1 MKNILKTITKN
12 LSKKKIII
20 FAIILLICIISI
32 IMSIGT
38 KIRKQ
43 IIKAEMEKKPLLEY
57 EIKNKE
63 NNGKYDILVKINS
76 ADGLETV
83 KYISEKTKEEVE
95 INCHNK
101 MKIAIDYQVEDLHDY
116 NFIIKKTEQEETTEV
131 LHFEI
136 PRIQGTYSNIN
147 GVYSNEPDLTGYNKN
162 YTKYLSVEDDGTLT
176 NSNWISGEKP
186 SNWYDYKNSKWAN
199 ILVEENGQETYYTWI
214 PRYCFKLDQ
223 EAERSD
229 VKFIDIYNNYTDEQG
244 NVTNWE
250 TLEEEGYQVP
260 EAFEFDN
267 KYIPG
272 YWAMKYTAGE
282 RDTYTIN
289 YETTASKKQI
299 FIRNIKIDTSEEIAK
314 YVYAVNGNVIKESTT
329 AEDINY
335 EISTENVNI
344 VNVTAVNS
352 AGEIIGS
359 MTKECKQAKINEPEL
374 TGYNPETTFYVT
386 YDENGNEHSTIPITQ
401 EKPEDWYDYGDSK
414 WANIVTRNN
423 GLETYYTWI
432 PRYEFKLDQTR
443 ERSNVNFIEG
453 TSTQASD
460 GYQIPEAF
468 TFDGKQL
475 SGYWAMKYTAGDE
488 AAPTFDTEVAAT
500 SSSIKTKGITGTKVA
515 EGQTYKYY
523 INGEYKGEKTS
534 SNDWFEFT
542 GLNSD
547 TKYTVLVEIRNASD
561 EYIGTVVKQIST
573 IEANKPDLS
582 RI

>member
-352 AGEIIGS
+352 EGEIIGS

-414 WANIVTRNN
+414 WANIVIRNN

-432 PRYEFKLDQTR
+432 PRYEFKLDQTS

-523 INGEYKGEKTS
+523 LNGEYKGEKTS
-534 SNDWFEFT
+534 SNDWFECT
-542 GLNSD
+542 DLNAN

>member
-147 GVYSNEPDLTGYNKN
+147 GIYSNEPDLTGYNKN

-432 PRYEFKLDQTR
+432 PRYEFKLDQTS

-488 AAPTFDTEVAAT
+488 EAPTFDTEVAAT

-523 INGEYKGEKTS
+523 LNGEYKGEKTS

-542 GLNSD
+542 GLSSD

>member
-1 MKNILKTITKN
+1 MKNILKTITKK

-314 YVYAVNGNVIKESTT
+314 YVYAVNENVIKESTT

-432 PRYEFKLDQTR
+432 PRYEFKLDQTS

>member
-1 MKNILKTITKN
+1 MKKKLNKN

-32 IMSIGT
+32 IMSVGT

-116 NFIIKKTEQEETTEV
+116 NFIIKKTDQEETTEV

-136 PRIQGTYSNIN
+136 PRIKGTYSNIN
-147 GVYSNEPDLTGYNKN
+147 GIYSNEPDLTGYNKN

-386 YDENGNEHSTIPITQ
+386 YDENGNEHSTIPITR

-432 PRYEFKLDQTR
+432 PRYEFKLDQTS

-523 INGEYKGEKTS
+523 LNGEYKGEKTS
-534 SNDWFEFT
+534 SNDWFECT
-542 GLNSD
+542 DLNAN